1 MELAE
6 PLVTINEETGIFI
19 KPDNI
24 LLGKDNKLKLSDF
37 GSSLRMNEPEDNILL
52 TLGDIYFF
60 PPELV
65 EDKEKEKKNIDY
77 KAVDILDLYI

>member
-6 PLVTINEETGIFI
+6 PLVTINEETGIF
-19 KPDNI
+19 
-24 LLGKDNKLKLSDF
+24 KLKLSDF

-65 EDKEKEKKNIDY
+65 EDKEKEKKI
-77 KAVDILDLYI
+77 